1 MFHQVSVV
9 QILRRKLGI
18 IHYQTSKN
26 HQQLAY
32 YHLNQHKKSRR
43 RSQNK

>member
-9 QILRRKLGI
+9 QIQRRKSGI

-26 HQQLAY
+26 HQQLVY
-32 YHLNQHKKSRR
+32 YHLNQHKKYHQRY
-43 RSQNK
+43 QNK